1 MTKNINI
8 VLVEPR
14 SAGNIGSVARAMKNT
29 GFRRLILVNPVDYTK
44 DEATLDEALSMA
56 CKAGDVLNGAG
67 IFTDLK
73 GALEGSGLVAG
84 ATRRKGKLRTPL
96 LTLDEAAVEIYKFNR
111 ENRVSIL
118 FGREDKGLKNEEL
131 KLCDI
136 LFEIPS
142 DEGYPS
148 LNLSHAVLT
157 VCYRLFTLEAPSEP
171 SFEVAPRESIE
182 NMYVHLESA
191 LRALGYGQED
201 KEHLF
206 ISIMRNMRR
215 IFGRTG
221 LMKKEVNMLRGIFT
235 RIEGSSE

>member
-29 GFRRLILVNPVDYTK
+29 GFNGLVLVNPVDYTK
-44 DEATLDEALSMA
+44 DEATLDEAFSMA
-56 CKAGDVLNGAG
+56 CKAGDVLNGAEV
-67 IFTDLK
+67 FTDLK

-96 LTLDEAAVEIYKFNR
+96 LTLDEAAVEILNFSK
-111 ENRVSIL
+111 ENRISIL

-148 LNLSHAVLT
+148 TRATPLLTSPTRSLPFATGSLPLRPPRNHHLRSPRGRLSKICT
-157 VCYRLFTLEAPSEP
+157 CTLKAPSGP
-171 SFEVAPRESIE
+171 WVTARRTRSIFS
-182 NMYVHLESA
+182 LA
-191 LRALGYGQED
+191 
-201 KEHLF
+201 
-206 ISIMRNMRR
+206 
-215 IFGRTG
+215 
-221 LMKKEVNMLRGIFT
+221 
-235 RIEGSSE
+235 